1 MSFASHHSRIA
12 AGDHKSYMEYAL
24 EQARLSPPAP
34 TKFCVGAVLVDAEKD
49 EILSAGYS
57 MELPGDRPNDP
68 GNTHAEQCCLIKVA
82 EQYHVPED
90 RLASVLPKETV
101 IYTTMEPR
109 SRRLSGN
116 RTCVDR
122 ILKLKDVVRVVSVG
136 IREPE
141 TFIAE
146 NTGRRLLERAG
157 VKVEVV
163 EGMQQRILEVA
174 TAGH

>member
-1 MSFASHHSRIA
+1 MSFTLHHPQIA
-12 AGDHKSYMEYAL
+12 AGDHKGYMEYAL

-34 TKFCVGAVLVDAEKD
+34 TKFCVGAVLVDAEKN
-49 EILSAGYS
+49 EILSTGYS
-57 MELPGDRPNDP
+57 MELTGDRPSDP
-68 GNTHAEQCCLIKVA
+68 GNTHAEQCCLIKAA
-82 EQYHVPED
+82 EQHHVPED
-90 RLASVLPKETV
+90 QLALVLPKETV
-101 IYTTMEPR
+101 LYTTMEPC

-122 ILKLKDVVRVVSVG
+122 ILKLKDVVRAVYVG

-146 NTGRRLLERAG
+146 NTGRKMLEGAG